1 MKRPAWMPLLLLAP
15 SLAILI
21 AVFAIPLGI
30 LGRYSLYRTE
40 AGGVMVPAWVLDQY
54 RRFLFDPLYLRLL
67 GKTLALALAVTA
79 VTVVLG
85 YPVAYGLARTRSRR
99 RRALGV
105 TALLIPLMTSV
116 VVRSYGWM
124 ILLAS
129 TGVVN
134 MLLVGT
140 GLLARPVQLLF
151 TPLGVV
157 IALAE
162 VLLPFM
168 VLSLLPVLQGVD
180 RALEEASQSL
190 GAGAVAT
197 FRHIILPL
205 SRPGLVSG
213 SVLVFVLAVG
223 AFATPRLVGGPTSDV
238 ITVFIQEQTLSLL
251 NWPFGA
257 AAACVLLFLVLA
269 LIWIQG
275 RLVPRRAGRPA
286 CSSAMLGPRTP
297 APRSD
302 ERL

>member
-1 MKRPAWMPLLLLAP
+1 MKRSVWPALLMLAP
-15 SLAILI
+15 SLVILI
-21 AVFAIPLGI
+21 GIFAVPLGI
-30 LGRYSLYRTE
+30 LGRYSFYRTE
-40 AGGVMVPAWVLDQY
+40 AGGVMVEAWVLDQY
-54 RRFLFDPLYLRLL
+54 RRFLLDPFHLRIL
-67 GKTLALALAVTA
+67 GKTLALAFAVTA
-79 VTVVLG
+79 VTALLG
-85 YPVAYGLARTRSRR
+85 YPVAYALARTRSRR

-105 TALLIPLMTSV
+105 TVLLIPLMTSV

-140 GLLARPVQLLF
+140 GVVSRPVQLLF

-180 RALEEASQSL
+180 VALEEASQSL

-197 FRHIILPL
+197 FRHVILPL
-205 SRPGLVSG
+205 SLPGLVSG
-213 SVLVFVLAVG
+213 AVLVFVLAVG

-238 ITVFIQEQTLSLL
+238 ITVFIHEQTLSLL

-257 AAACVLLFLVLA
+257 ATAWVLLLLVLA
-269 LIWIQG
+269 LIWGQG
-275 RLVPRRAGRPA
+275 RLMPRRPGAAGPA
-286 CSSAMLGPRTP
+286 
-297 APRSD
+297 
-302 ERL
+302 

>member
-1 MKRPAWMPLLLLAP
+1 
-15 SLAILI
+15 
-21 AVFAIPLGI
+21 
-30 LGRYSLYRTE
+30 
-40 AGGVMVPAWVLDQY
+40 MVSAWVLDQY
-54 RRFLFDPLYLRLL
+54 RRFLFDPFHLRIL

-79 VTVVLG
+79 VTALLG
-85 YPVAYGLARTRSRR
+85 YPVAYALARTRSRR

-105 TALLIPLMTSV
+105 TVLLIPLMTSV

-134 MLLVGT
+134 MLLVGS
-140 GLLARPVQLLF
+140 GVVSRPVQLLF

-180 RALEEASQSL
+180 VALEEASQSL

-197 FRHIILPL
+197 FRHVILPL
-205 SRPGLVSG
+205 SLPGLVSG
-213 SVLVFVLAVG
+213 AVLVFVLAVG

-238 ITVFIQEQTLSLL
+238 ITVFIHEQTLSLL

-257 AAACVLLFLVLA
+257 AAAWVLLLLVLA
-269 LIWIQG
+269 LIWGQG
-275 RLVPRRAGRPA
+275 RLMPRRPGAAGPA
-286 CSSAMLGPRTP
+286 
-297 APRSD
+297 
-302 ERL
+302 

>member
-1 MKRPAWMPLLLLAP
+1 MKRAAWTPLLLLAP

-275 RLVPRRAGRPA
+275 RLVPRRAG
-286 CSSAMLGPRTP
+286 SSGL
-297 APRSD
+297 
-302 ERL
+302 L